1 MLINVTC
8 GQIVRKPFT
17 KYYRFKIL
25 DLLLKEGE
33 NRTTDVIALAT
44 VKGVPLWKMTLCL
57 GAQIKPLVK
66 LILAI
71 YCFQGHAEFHVF
83 LRGGSAN

>member
-25 DLLLKEGE
+25 DLLLKEGK

-44 VKGVPLWKMTLCL
+44 VKGVPLWKMTLC
-57 GAQIKPLVK
+57 V
-66 LILAI
+66 
-71 YCFQGHAEFHVF
+71 
-83 LRGGSAN
+83 